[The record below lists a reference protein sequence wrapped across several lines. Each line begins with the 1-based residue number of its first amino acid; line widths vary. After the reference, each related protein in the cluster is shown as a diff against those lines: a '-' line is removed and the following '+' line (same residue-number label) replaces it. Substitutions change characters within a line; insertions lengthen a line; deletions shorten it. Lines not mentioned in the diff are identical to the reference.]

1 MLKSQKK
8 NRNQD
13 QRSLN
18 RHESPYVLLEANT
31 LSTDLQYAY
40 NKWRII
46 PGIYAY
52 FSRRSRSFFLAAS
65 WNVMQF
71 GIILVLFVTFDCDLS
86 MMFDIYL
93 WYFLMYDKSTC
104 EIVQYTNIHSLKIP
118 VYELPRKTSHCFYE
132 SQGKLFIVNIK
143 NS

>member
-40 NKWRII
+40 NKWRIFQVYMHI
-46 PGIYAY
+46 FQEDPGH
-52 FSRRSRSFFLAAS
+52 SFL
-65 WNVMQF
+65 
-71 GIILVLFVTFDCDLS
+71 
-86 MMFDIYL
+86 
-93 WYFLMYDKSTC
+93 
-104 EIVQYTNIHSLKIP
+104 
-118 VYELPRKTSHCFYE
+118 LPIE
-132 SQGKLFIVNIK
+132 M
-143 NS
+143 